1 MRVLIIS
8 VIMLLGYC
16 GTLFAWGE
24 NLKSIEADFEQYIEN
39 DDGTSVYYKGKILG
53 KAPNKVKWDYQ
64 MPFKKE
70 IYMND
75 NKVIIY
81 EPSLEQVSHSTL
93 RTSSDFISIIK
104 SAKKQDDGSYH
115 TQVDGVEYVL
125 FVDKNDKPER
135 INFVDSMGAKS
146 TLKLSNVK
154 LNTII
159 NDKVFDFVT
168 PEGVEV
174 VELKMR

>member
-1 MRVLIIS
+1 M
-8 VIMLLGYC
+8 
-16 GTLFAWGE
+16 
-24 NLKSIEADFEQYIEN
+24 
-39 DDGTSVYYKGKILG
+39 YYKGKILG
-53 KAPNKVKWDYQ
+53 KSPNKVKWDYQ

-93 RTSSDFISIIK
+93 RTNSDFISIIK
-104 SAKKQDDGSYH
+104 SAKKQ
-115 TQVDGVEYVL
+115 
-125 FVDKNDKPER
+125 ER